1 VKDLNNLS
9 RAVSRALRH
18 EPWLYELELDE
29 EGWADVGTL
38 LMGLRQE
45 YSGWSRLAETDLAE
59 MIHKSSKQ
67 RHEMSN
73 GRIRALYGHSFPGR
87 LQKVPGV
94 PPAQLFHG
102 TAPASESRIRE
113 SGLLPM
119 GRQYVHL
126 SIDWDTAAA
135 VGRRKS
141 PDPIVLLVRAKGA
154 WQTGVPFYIGNE
166 KVWLADRVAPQFID
180 VASTA

>member
-1 VKDLNNLS
+1 VKDLSNLS

-18 EPWLYELELDE
+18 EPWRYELELDQ
-29 EGWADVGTL
+29 EGWADVGPL
-38 LMGLRQE
+38 LVALRQE
-45 YSGWSRLAETDLAE
+45 YSAWSRLAETDLAA

-67 RHEMSN
+67 RHEITN
-73 GRIRALYGHSFPGR
+73 GRIRALYGRSFPGK
-87 LQKVPGV
+87 LQKAPGM
-94 PPAQLFHG
+94 PPAYLFHG

-119 GRQYVHL
+119 GRQDVHL

-141 PDPIVLLVRAKGA
+141 PDPIGLLVRAKGA

-166 KVWLADRVAPQFID
+166 KVWLAHRVAPQFID
-180 VASTA
+180 FASTP